1 MTAQVTAQ
9 VGAQVGAFTGT
20 GATLR
25 LMLRRDR
32 WRLPAWVLGLS
43 LLMAYF
49 CTALGTVLDEQSLQ
63 GMAELALSPVT
74 ALVGGPG
81 YGFDAITVPRFLAGL
96 YGTYLMLGCALM
108 SMLTI
113 SRHTRAEEQ
122 HGRAE
127 LVLAA
132 PVGHH
137 AQPTAALILA
147 VTMNILTALFMTGV
161 VLTSPIDPT
170 PELMP
175 TVLFTASIAAV
186 GIAFAGVSIA
196 TAQLSP
202 YSRTCTSIAGMV
214 LAVSFII
221 RGIGDMSRVQNGG
234 LAWLSWLSPIGWA
247 QQAAPY
253 TLNRWWPLMLPLIL
267 ALLTAFLGFLL
278 RSRRDLGAG
287 VLSDRPGN
295 DRAPSWLG
303 SPPALA
309 WRLQRGTVIGWSV
322 GVVTAGLV
330 FGAFTQTI
338 ADTADDMPAEIL
350 AVMGGSTALTE
361 GYLGF
366 MGIYLAVMLSVY
378 GILSVQSLRAEETGH
393 RAEPVLAT
401 AVGRVGWVLSWIGVT
416 AAGAL
421 WLSVLAGV
429 AEASGAVLVT
439 GDGALFWPTVL
450 GHGVQFA
457 PVWLLIGVATLLYGL
472 VPRLLGLVW
481 LVFIAGSVLSMF
493 GRMLQLSQ
501 RWLNLSPFE
510 HVGQH
515 PATDVGWT
523 GVILLAGAA
532 ILLAVFGAYA
542 FRRRDLTA

>member
-1 MTAQVTAQ
+1 M
-9 VGAQVGAFTGT
+9 
-20 GATLR
+20 
-25 LMLRRDR
+25 
-32 WRLPAWVLGLS
+32 
-43 LLMAYF
+43 
-49 CTALGTVLDEQSLQ
+49 
-63 GMAELALSPVT
+63 
-74 ALVGGPG
+74 
-81 YGFDAITVPRFLAGL
+81 
-96 YGTYLMLGCALM
+96 
-108 SMLTI
+108 
-113 SRHTRAEEQ
+113 
-122 HGRAE
+122 
-127 LVLAA
+127 
-132 PVGHH
+132 
-137 AQPTAALILA
+137 
-147 VTMNILTALFMTGV
+147 
-161 VLTSPIDPT
+161 
-170 PELMP
+170 
-175 TVLFTASIAAV
+175 
-186 GIAFAGVSIA
+186 
-196 TAQLSP
+196 
-202 YSRTCTSIAGMV
+202 
-214 LAVSFII
+214 
-221 RGIGDMSRVQNGG
+221 
-234 LAWLSWLSPIGWA
+234 
-247 QQAAPY
+247 
-253 TLNRWWPLMLPLIL
+253 
-267 ALLTAFLGFLL
+267 
-278 RSRRDLGAG
+278 
-287 VLSDRPGN
+287 
-295 DRAPSWLG
+295 
-303 SPPALA
+303 
-309 WRLQRGTVIGWSV
+309 
-322 GVVTAGLV
+322 

-378 GILSVQSLRAEETGH
+378 GILSVQSLRAEETGR